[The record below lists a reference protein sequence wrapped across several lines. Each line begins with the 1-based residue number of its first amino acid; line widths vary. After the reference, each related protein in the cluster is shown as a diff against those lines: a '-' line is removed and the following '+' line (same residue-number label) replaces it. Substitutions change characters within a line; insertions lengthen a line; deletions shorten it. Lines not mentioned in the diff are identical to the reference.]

1 MTQREALLAMYPDA
15 GPAWREAIEAGID
28 VSLIERNLALTV
40 EQRLLQLDEMLRVLH
55 AARIDEEPRDATDDR
70 AAASAG

>member
-28 VSLIERNLALTV
+28 VSLIERNLALAV
-40 EQRLLQLDEMLRVLH
+40 ERRLLQLDEMLRVLH
-55 AARIDEEPRDATDDR
+55 TSTVAEEPPDATDDR
-70 AAASAG
+70 AAAS